1 MSKLNKS
8 LCDGF
13 CERDEQDTVTENN
26 AGEKKWLDRVV
37 RDRFFEEGAWRLKLK
52 MMRGQL
58 CKDSELHVQRP

>member
-26 AGEKKWLDRVV
+26 AGEKNGLIGWSGTGFLR
-37 RDRFFEEGAWRLKLK
+37 
-52 MMRGQL
+52 RGHGGSNL
-58 CKDSELHVQRP
+58 R